1 MYSVYKNL
9 QNEVQEIRLKLSINQ
24 KGTLKTLSMGRVEL
38 GVELP
43 QGCRATTRR
52 QFTINHQVPRNT
64 GYKFAQSSKDEG
76 LTRHWSY
83 LEVKRLD
90 SESKMDLFGMNS

>member
-1 MYSVYKNL
+1 
-9 QNEVQEIRLKLSINQ
+9 
-24 KGTLKTLSMGRVEL
+24 MGRVEL

-43 QGCRATTRR
+43 QGCRA
-52 QFTINHQVPRNT
+52 INHQVPRNT

>member
-1 MYSVYKNL
+1 
-9 QNEVQEIRLKLSINQ
+9 
-24 KGTLKTLSMGRVEL
+24 MGRVEL

-52 QFTINHQVPRNT
+52 QFTIKHQVPRNT